1 MRISDW
7 SSDVCSSDLA
17 RRAFRGT
24 GGGGGARP
32 DRPGTLDFGEA
43 RRSSDPRESGGAEP
57 FLPCRGAGGGAARRR
72 RGRKI
77 VGRRADRRSHS
88 ARRRSCDGNGR
99 ARQQRAAVGRPRG
112 GTARLYRR
120 PSSDRTSGVEGKR
133 QAVRVDVG
141 GARAITQKK

>member
-1 MRISDW
+1 MLFFFFKQKTAYEMRISDW
-7 SSDVCSSDLA
+7 SSDVCSSDLIGGQYRHIGAPVVARDEGAFFGRGRGAA

-43 RRSSDPRESGGAEP
+43 RRSSDPRESGGAAP

-77 VGRRADRRSHS
+77 VGRRAGRRSDRRS
-88 ARRRSCDGNGR
+88 
-99 ARQQRAAVGRPRG
+99 
-112 GTARLYRR
+112 
-120 PSSDRTSGVEGKR
+120 GK
-133 QAVRVDVG
+133 
-141 GARAITQKK
+141 